1 MKKAFNLK
9 SIILILSLALVFTV
23 GAISVFAE
31 EESVS
36 PDIEIYNV
44 TYGDTFRL
52 KVAVPEANVPEGKT
66 VTVKVYSESP
76 TEASTALDEFTLE
89 KTYLTQFE
97 ANYYVGTA
105 NRSVAASALGTE
117 FYMQAEYDEG
127 GEAVKGEAVKYSIA
141 EYLYEKLYLENY
153 VSKTEEDGEDYV
165 RKTFYEGILAFGT
178 GAQKLF
184 LDTAPEHCMDALSY
198 CVVEDGTVN
207 GKTAL
212 LSNPGT
218 ALTVTY
224 TGGDS
229 SLLYAWTYTSL
240 EGGDIRELTVDGNK
254 SLTLEAPQEAF
265 KLTPVFKNPNLITFE
280 DGALTVGGKA
290 NESGSL
296 VFSNAPANGLT
307 SGIVENPKDASD
319 SVYRI
324 VGTPNSNQHF
334 RVGFASGTN
343 TAGDTYTFE
352 ADMYI
357 SSYLADGTTK
367 VTANTNFGYIDFRSE
382 NLYAVNLYSN
392 ANSDGINIKSNAKVD
407 GAYPNVGSMPV
418 DEWFTFKMVTKYY
431 DNEGIATVD
440 TYFYVNEREVG
451 GQLGVTVFGS
461 NGAISKDATALN
473 IKLNSGCYV
482 DMYLDN
488 IIFTRTDSAAQ

>member
-97 ANYYVGTA
+97 AYYYVGTA

-218 ALTVTY
+218 ALTVAY
-224 TGGDS
+224 TGSVDS

-240 EGGDIRELTVDGNK
+240 EGGETKELTVDTNK
-254 SLTLEAPQEAF
+254 VLTLDAPAEAF
-265 KLTPVFKNPNLITFE
+265 KLTPVFKNPDLVTFE
-280 DGALTVGGKA
+280 DGDITVNGNA

-307 SGIVENPKDASD
+307 AGIVENPEDVADK
-319 SVYRI
+319 VYQI
-324 VGTPNSNQHF
+324 VGTAASNQHF
-334 RVGFASGTN
+334 RLTFGSGTN
-343 TAGDTYTFE
+343 TTGNTYTLE

-357 SSYLADGTTK
+357 SSLDANGEK
-367 VTANTNFGYIDFRSE
+367 VTGNQNFGYIDFRSGNVYSI
-382 NLYAVNLYSN
+382 NLYYN
-392 ANSDGINIKSNAKVD
+392 ANSDGVNVKSNASD
-407 GAYPNVGSMPV
+407 QGYGNVASLPV
-418 DEWFTFKMVTKYY
+418 DRWFTFKMVTVTSTVDEVK
-431 DNEGIATVD
+431 TVD
-440 TYFYVNEREVG
+440 TYFYVDGTEVG
-451 GQLGVTVFGS
+451 SQTGVKNFGS
-461 NGAISKDATALN
+461 SALSTFDATALN
-473 IKLNSGCYV
+473 IKLNKDIY
-482 DMYLDN
+482 MN
-488 IIFTRTDSAAQ
+488 IYIDDISFTRTDSAAE